1 MDVLEKMVFTMPEE
15 QYEQLLEELGG
26 TKNERNNL
34 LLSYIRKHGSEPENF
49 HIQLGLSKGAYTT
62 HKSRLLKKISG
73 LLGKLDNNKLSQLK
87 EETAQLSQL
96 ALQNERDVALR
107 ILYDMEKKLKEY
119 DLPSELATIYK
130 LLARLNRFF
139 PSYEHYEME
148 YKKNIAYSLAITKA
162 EDRLY
167 DFVYYLS
174 YSYLTKSGEYKD
186 EIKLQLPEL
195 ESISKLYPSHRLF
208 VIYNIA
214 KIYHDCAFLPPKEIA
229 LQEIEI
235 EKTLFQFNEIFGRY
249 TEDAFYQNLK
259 YLVPFLFFEFYVRID
274 NRVKANHYLQQINAV
289 IPRVAH
295 QQLWPFFI
303 TQMIN
308 SMVYKLTVDGEVDFI
323 FETEERLKKF
333 YFPNSDETPHYIC
346 YYRFRAIAAF
356 YNGQYATA
364 AKLIN
369 DLRNTISLKQFLIIE
384 TEMKLF
390 QAFLYALQNDSELA
404 ERFLSSAKRLVIDNE
419 TLKPLVKL
427 FGKIISLLI
436 KHANNGNEK
445 ENIIKYWRRFKS
457 ANNNKLLHYL
467 RLSLIK
473 I

>member
-1 MDVLEKMVFTMPEE
+1 MDVLEKMVFTMPQEL
-15 QYEQLLEELGG
+15 YNQLLEELGG
-26 TKNERNNL
+26 NKNERNHTL
-34 LLSYIRKHGSEPENF
+34 LNYIRQHGEEPENF

-174 YSYLTKSGEYKD
+174 YSYLSKNNEYVEETKQ
-186 EIKLQLPEL
+186 QLPEL
-195 ESISKLYPSHRLF
+195 ENISKLYPSHRLF

-214 KIYHDCAFLPPKEIA
+214 KIYHSCAFLTPKELA
-229 LQEIEI
+229 LQEIDI
-235 EKTLFQFNEIFGRY
+235 ENTLHQFNEIFDKY

-259 YLVPFLFFEFYVRID
+259 HLVPFLFFEFYVRID
-274 NRVKANHYLQQINAV
+274 NRVKANYYLQKINAV
-289 IPRVAH
+289 IPHVAH

-308 SMVYKLTVDGEVDFI
+308 SMVHKLIADGEVAYV

-333 YFPNSDETPHYIC
+333 YFPNSHETPHFIC

-390 QAFLYALQNDSELA
+390 QAFLYALQNDGELS

-419 TLKPLVKL
+419 QLKPLVKL
-427 FGKIISLLI
+427 FGKIITLLV
-436 KHANNGNEK
+436 KHANQGDEK
-445 ENIIKYWRRFKS
+445 ERIIKYWRKFKAS
-457 ANNNKLLHYL
+457 NNNMLLHYI